1 MTTSEGA
8 FTEFVITDEINENI
22 TATISYSEGIIPCT
36 NLGTECPSAQILAD
50 TISLTA
56 PSIKGFRKAYYGAL
70 NNKTEL
76 SANAIKTLLTSTN
89 EALTPNTVIKFELPA
104 DTMRVIIAYDAR
116 LPNLSK
122 VLDENDA
129 NTNIISAFGEPQL
142 IKLNGASENTEI
154 DYKVYV
160 LNFARETGVKN
171 WFTATF

>member
-1 MTTSEGA
+1 
-8 FTEFVITDEINENI
+8 
-22 TATISYSEGIIPCT
+22 
-36 NLGTECPSAQILAD
+36 
-50 TISLTA
+50 
-56 PSIKGFRKAYYGAL
+56 
-70 NNKTEL
+70 
-76 SANAIKTLLTSTN
+76 
-89 EALTPNTVIKFELPA
+89 
-104 DTMRVIIAYDAR
+104 MRVIIAYDAR